1 MTSDAARALP
11 KRRGPML
18 LVLLLVLGALLAGA
32 LAARRWYAPRALPP
46 VTMVATL
53 YPAARP
59 LPPFELTAQD
69 GSRFDASRLRG
80 RWTLL
85 FFGFTSCP
93 DTCPTTLLELTGV
106 RRALAGLPPALAPQV
121 VMISVDPERDTPA
134 RLAAYLGHFDP
145 AFIGATGS
153 AAAIASLA
161 ADVGVAVQPG
171 AATPGGYT
179 VEHGATV
186 FLVDPRAAVTALF
199 PLPHVARAIAADY
212 RLIVAEPRPAA
223 AGRG

>member
-93 DTCPTTLLELTGV
+93 DACPTTLLELAAV
-106 RRALAGLPPALAPQV
+106 RRALADLPPAAAPQV

-134 RLAAYLGHFDP
+134 RLAAFLAHFDP
-145 AFIGATGS
+145 AFVGATGS
-153 AAAIASLA
+153 TAAIAALA
-161 ADVGVAVQPG
+161 AGVGVAVQAG
-171 AATPGGYT
+171 AATDGGYT

-186 FLVDPRAAVTALF
+186 FLVDPRVATVALF

-212 RLIVAEPRPAA
+212 RLIVAAERPAA